1 MWELTSHKIVIS
13 RDVIFV
19 ENQFQMKD
27 QDSST
32 VKEKSYTL
40 QVYMENNLEK

>member
-19 ENQFQMKD
+19 KNQLQMKD
-27 QDSST
+27 KDSST
-32 VKEKSYTL
+32 VKENLYTL